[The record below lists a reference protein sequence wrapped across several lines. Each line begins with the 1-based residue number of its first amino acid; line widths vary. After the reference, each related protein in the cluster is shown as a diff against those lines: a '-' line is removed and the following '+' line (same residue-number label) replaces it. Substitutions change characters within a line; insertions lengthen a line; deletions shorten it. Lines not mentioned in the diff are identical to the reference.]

1 MKQGLNI
8 DFERKDVIRWC
19 GIFIFFLAQKE
30 KKYKPGQQ
38 PIRGRSRLYMHRQFL
53 FGFIG
58 RGLIRV
64 HDRILILYYY
74 Y

>member
-19 GIFIFFLAQKE
+19 GIFFLAQKE
-30 KKYKPGQQ
+30 KKYNPGQQ
-38 PIRGRSRLYMHRQFL
+38 PIRGRSRLHRKFL

-74 Y
+74 